1 MKIVVYG
8 PEKRTG
14 VLTEGQIIDIAG
26 AVGKKG
32 NAEAASLVDLNTLIM
47 GGQAALDVVQ
57 TAVANLGEAGDDI
70 ICSAEGTALHA
81 PRAQGAERS
90 ARAPSPRRAAAI
102 RTGGTPR
109 PPRSPSCSAPPRN
122 RGSSTGVARPP
133 AAQTAPPPPP
143 LLTPRRWSA

>member
-32 NAEAASLVDLNTLIM
+32 NAEAALLVDLNALIM

-70 ICSAEGTALHA
+70 ICSAEGTTLHA
-81 PRAQGAERS
+81 PLF
-90 ARAPSPRRAAAI
+90 PL
-102 RTGGTPR
+102 
-109 PPRSPSCSAPPRN
+109 
-122 RGSSTGVARPP
+122 GV
-133 AAQTAPPPPP
+133 
-143 LLTPRRWSA
+143 